1 MIIKSFKLF
10 ESLKELTDDLIQ
22 HGELQ
27 DIMKEL
33 HPVRYDNIGDKLQD
47 IIQRFQSDANYDT
60 PKDWFEDKD
69 YKSFIILPER
79 YLIKSSMKS
88 IHNLYN

>member
-10 ESLKELTDDLIQ
+10 ESLQSLTDDLIE

-33 HPVRYDNIGDKLQD
+33 QL
-47 IIQRFQSDANYDT
+47 
-60 PKDWFEDKD
+60 
-69 YKSFIILPER
+69 
-79 YLIKSSMKS
+79 
-88 IHNLYN
+88 